1 MSTSHEPAVALVAR
15 TDSRTTG
22 LARYVYSLADHFMLA
37 GLPAR
42 LSPPLPPPLPPPLFA
57 ALSRSGVDLRTFFA
71 NYPLRA
77 DLRGARVVHLTS
89 QNQATLLAIRPTPPA
104 VVTVHDL
111 WWLVARQTGRR
122 LGGAELAGERLALTG
137 LRRARALIAISAYT
151 KDTIVDLLGIPA
163 ERVTVVH
170 RAVDLERFAPRPAP
184 VGLRAC
190 YGLPEGVPLLLYV
203 GSEDPRKNLGVLVE
217 AFGMIATLRPDAVLV
232 KAGAVHFPAEAARL
246 RRRVEALG
254 LGGRFHLLEHLPDED
269 LPALYNAA
277 AICVAP
283 SLFEGFGLTA
293 LEAMACGRPVIAGSA
308 SSLPEVIGDAGML
321 FDPHS
326 PTELARIMLELLE
339 APERCRELG
348 LRARAR
354 ALTFSLERQAAE
366 TWAIYRHVAA
376 SAARSALQYT
386 RAYGNRK

>member
-1 MSTSHEPAVALVAR
+1 MTTHHEPAVTLVAR

-22 LARYVYSLADHFMLA
+22 LARYVYSLAERYEAA

-42 LSPPLPPPLPPPLFA
+42 VSQPLPPPLPPPLFA
-57 ALSRSGVDLRTFFA
+57 GLSRSGVDLRTFFA

-77 DLRGARVVHLTS
+77 DLRGAGVVHLTS
-89 QNQATLLAIRPTPPA
+89 QNQATLLALRPTPPA

-111 WWLVARQTGRR
+111 WWLVARQTGHR
-122 LGGAELAGERLALTG
+122 LGGAELAGERLALVG

-151 KDTIVDLLGIPA
+151 RDTIVDLLGIPA

-170 RAVDLERFAPRPAP
+170 RAVDLERFAPQPAP
-184 VGLRAC
+184 PGLRAR
-190 YGLPEGVPLLLYV
+190 YGLPEGAPLVLYV
-203 GSEDPRKNLGVLVE
+203 GSEDPRKNLGALVE
-217 AFGMIATLRPDAVLV
+217 AFGLIAGLCPDAVLV

-254 LGGRFHLLEHLPDED
+254 LGGRFFMLDRLPDED
-269 LPALYNAA
+269 LPALYAA
-277 AICVAP
+277 AELCVAP

-293 LEAMACGRPVIAGSA
+293 LEAMACGRPVVAA
-308 SSLPEVIGDAGML
+308 DATSLPEVVGDTAL
-321 FDPHS
+321 RFDPRS
-326 PTELARIMLELLE
+326 PAQLANALLALLE
-339 APERCRELG
+339 APAARRELG

-366 TWAIYRHVAA
+366 TWAVYRQVFDDAKAA
-376 SAARSALQYT
+376 LLPPV
-386 RAYGNRK
+386 RKGATL